1 MLNEINQAFESLLR
15 ERGLI
20 DPLDVDVRFDMP
32 SDEWVESL
40 TRPTVN
46 AFLFELHENT
56 DKRDSAPVTMIAGA
70 RAERRMAPRRID
82 LLYMVSVL
90 TADIEDENELLWR
103 VLATLMK
110 HPQFPPEV
118 LPVSLRSVT
127 PPLLARIAAKDEA
140 RNTIDL
146 WSALGTEPRPTI
158 CYIVTAPMDLA
169 LTIQAPLVLTRTA
182 RYRRMGA
189 RAGQPAHDV
198 GVGIQFGGFVRN
210 RAGDPVAN
218 VLVSP
223 NGAELGSLTKADG
236 QYVLRGVSEGLVRLT
251 VSKNGQEQKT
261 VEVRVPAPSY
271 DIVLDG

>member
-1 MLNEINQAFESLLR
+1 MLNAINQAFASLLR

-20 DPLDVDVRFDMP
+20 DPLDVDVRFDVP
-32 SDEWVESL
+32 SEEWVESL

-46 AFLFELHENT
+46 AFLIELRENT
-56 DKRDSAPVTMIAGA
+56 EKRDNAPVTAINGG

-82 LLYMVSVL
+82 LMYMVSVV

-110 HPQFPPEV
+110 HQQFPSDV
-118 LPVSLRSVT
+118 LPDSLRGVT
-127 PPLLARIAAKDEA
+127 PPLVARIAAKDEA
-140 RNTIDL
+140 RDTVDI

-169 LTIQAPLVLTRTA
+169 VAIDAPLVLTRTA
-182 RYRRMGA
+182 RYRRTGA
-189 RAGQPAHDV
+189 RAGQPAHDI
-198 GVGIQFGGFVRN
+198 GVQIGGFVRN
-210 RAGDPVAN
+210 RAGEPVAN

-223 NGAELGSLTKADG
+223 NGAEHGCVTRADG
-236 QYVLRGVSEGLVRLT
+236 QYVLRGVSEGPLRLT
-251 VSKNGQEQKT
+251 VRKDGREQKT
-261 VEVRVPAPSY
+261 VEVHVPGASY